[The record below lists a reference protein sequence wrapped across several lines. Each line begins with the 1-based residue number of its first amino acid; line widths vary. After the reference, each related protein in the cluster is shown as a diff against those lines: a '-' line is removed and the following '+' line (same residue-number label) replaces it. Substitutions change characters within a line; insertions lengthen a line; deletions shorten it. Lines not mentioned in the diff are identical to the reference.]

1 MVIKD
6 QMIHISPTMDLP
18 PEAVTETFGYLAMRG
33 AGKSNAVVVMAE
45 EMYRLGLPWVAVDP
59 KGDWWGVRSNLKGTG
74 PGLPV
79 PIFGGLHGDMPL
91 EPEAGAFIADLIVR
105 ENLTCILDVSE
116 FASKAKQT
124 RFLADFADRL
134 YRNHGKHPQP
144 RHIFAEEAD
153 EYIPQRVMADMAR
166 CVGAWEQI
174 IKRGRQRGLGC
185 SVVTQRSAS
194 INKDALSQIL
204 TLVVMRTTS
213 PHDRKAIHGWV
224 DYHAVG
230 LEIVDTLPKLPS
242 GSAWV
247 ISPQWLG
254 RIEQITFNRRST
266 FDSGE
271 TPKMGA
277 TRKVATL
284 ADIDLGNLT
293 RELAAIIE
301 RNAADDPKAL
311 KRRISALER
320 ELAQRAT
327 TTERVVETVT
337 ETVEIQVPYIPSEVI
352 DEVSDLG
359 TTLNDLNMRFHTLTS
374 HLPAYGGPAPKSP
387 TKAVTARIT
396 TKLPTQ
402 APAPAPIAP
411 KLPPRVTTSGEGSA
425 TLATLAKAERAI
437 LSVLAQF
444 PAGRSRSQLAML
456 SSYSSKSGGF
466 NNALAKLR
474 TAGLINRGEPIKATD
489 EGIDA
494 IDGHY
499 EPLPTG
505 RALIEHWN
513 AKLGKAERMILGVCL
528 DAWPEPLD
536 RETVAERTGYSSSSG
551 GFNNALARL
560 RTLELITRGADILP
574 DETLAQ
580 EAHR

>member
-1 MVIKD
+1 MKSDLIR
-6 QMIHISPTMDLP
+6 ISPTMSLP
-18 PEAVTETFGYLAMRG
+18 PEAVTETFGFLAMRG

-59 KGDWWGVRSNLKGTG
+59 KGDWFGIRSNLKGTG
-74 PGLPV
+74 PGLPI
-79 PIFGGLHGDMPL
+79 PIFGGLHGDIPL

-116 FASKAKQT
+116 FSSKANRA

-213 PHDRKAIHGWV
+213 PHDRKAILGWV
-224 DYHAVG
+224 DYHDVG
-230 LEIVDTLPKLPS
+230 HDIVDALPKLPS
-242 GSAWV
+242 GHAWV

-254 RIEQITFNRRST
+254 KIEEVTFNRRST

-271 TPKMGA
+271 TPKMGK

-293 RELAAIIE
+293 KELAAIVE
-301 RNAADDPKAL
+301 RTAADNPTAL
-311 KRRISALER
+311 KRRIVELER
-320 ELAQRAT
+320 EIAKKPVASAPMA
-327 TTERVVETVT
+327 ETITIT
-337 ETVEIQVPYIPSEVI
+337 ETIEVPTPYIPQDLIEEVN
-352 DEVSDLG
+352 EVAGLVD
-359 TTLNDLNMRFHTLTS
+359 TLNRRFHTLAS
-374 HLPAYGGPAPKSP
+374 RIPAYSSPSELTPTSTPRKTPVRQVAPTPS
-387 TKAVTARIT
+387 AR
-396 TKLPTQ
+396 
-402 APAPAPIAP
+402 
-411 KLPPRVTTSGEGSA
+411 GSA
-425 TLATLAKAERAI
+425 RPQSDGGASLGRAERAI

-444 PAGRSRSQLAML
+444 PSGRTRQQVATL
-456 SSYSSKSGGF
+456 SGYSGKSSGF
-466 NNALAKLR
+466 GNALSKLR
-474 TAGLINRGEPIKATD
+474 TLGLINRGSPIRATD
-489 EGIDA
+489 EGLNA
-494 IDGHY
+494 IAGQV

-505 RALIEHWN
+505 RALLHHWN
-513 AKLGKAERMILGVCL
+513 SKLGKAERSILEVAI
-528 DAWPEPLD
+528 DAWPESLTRDEVATLTLYSPL
-536 RETVAERTGYSSSSG
+536 SSG
-551 GFNNALARL
+551 FGNALSKL
-560 RTLELITRGADILP
+560 RTLELISRGGDIVA
-574 DETLAQ
+574 DETLAR
-580 EAHR
+580 EVRNG

>member
-1 MVIKD
+1 MTTNQIR
-6 QMIHISPTMDLP
+6 ISPTMSLP
-18 PEAVTETFGYLAMRG
+18 PEAVTETFGFLAMRG

-59 KGDWWGVRSNLKGTG
+59 KGDWFGIRSNLKGTG
-74 PGLPV
+74 PGLPI
-79 PIFGGLHGDMPL
+79 PIFGGLHGDIPL

-116 FASKAKQT
+116 FSSKANRA

-204 TLVVMRTTS
+204 TLIVMRTTS
-213 PHDRKAIHGWV
+213 PHDRKAILGWV
-224 DYHAVG
+224 DYHDVG
-230 LEIVDTLPKLPS
+230 HDIVDALPKLPS
-242 GSAWV
+242 GHAWV

-254 RIEQITFNRRST
+254 KIEEVTFNRRST

-271 TPKMGA
+271 TPKMGKA
-277 TRKVATL
+277 RKVATL

-293 RELAAIIE
+293 KELAAIVE
-301 RNAADDPKAL
+301 RTAADNPTAL
-311 KRRISALER
+311 KRRIATLEQ
-320 ELAQRAT
+320 ELAKKSQ
-327 TTERVVETVT
+327 EQVVKVETVT
-337 ETVEIQVPYIPSEVI
+337 ETVEVLVEVVPPDILEFFHSLKIDVEALLKTSDKPHLDLVKPVRTAPSRPASPSPITERSHPPFSAPSTAPSLNEQSV
-352 DEVSDLG
+352 DGS
-359 TTLNDLNMRFHTLTS
+359 TL
-374 HLPAYGGPAPKSP
+374 P
-387 TKAVTARIT
+387 
-396 TKLPTQ
+396 
-402 APAPAPIAP
+402 
-411 KLPPRVTTSGEGSA
+411 
-425 TLATLAKAERAI
+425 KAERAI

-444 PAGRSRSQLAML
+444 PDGRSRSQLAML
-456 SSYSSKSGGF
+456 SGYSSKSGGF

-474 TAGLINRGEPIKATD
+474 TAGFINKGALVKATP
-489 EGIDA
+489 EGLET
-494 IDGHY
+494 IDGLY

-505 RALIEHWN
+505 RGLLHHWN
-513 AKLGKAERMILGVCL
+513 SKLGKAERMILAACI
-528 DAWPEPLD
+528 DAWPESLTRD
-536 RETVAERTGYSSSSG
+536 QVVELTGYSGMSG
-551 GFNNALARL
+551 GFNNALAKL
-560 RTLELITRGADILP
+560 RTLELITRGSEIYAN
-574 DETLAQ
+574 ETLAR
-580 EAHR
+580 EVRSG